1 MEAEAAAAV
10 PSLREQ
16 GNALFKEKNYLKAA
30 AVYTQAIKA
39 DPENAALYSNRSAAF
54 LNLVKLTKSLADAE
68 MTIKLRPTW
77 EKGYFRKG
85 CVLEAMERFEEALA
99 TYHEALKQNPQSA
112 EVAGKIKR
120 LTQLVREKK
129 RSKSAAVSDKHSEKV
144 NGSQSATTH
153 KDQQLDEVRS
163 FVKEVIESSMK
174 EWNDSNGKV
183 DAGVRFCVGK
193 DTSKEFLPLVGVDKA
208 FESPDTVNSCADFL
222 RRYAVESSSMAAVL
236 VVPKK
241 AIAFPQ
247 VWKGQGSRKWKASNS
262 NGFFIQMETSA
273 LRRLWFVASSL
284 EQGHNVCRTLEQL
297 DIDSHAVL
305 PPLFR

>member
-1 MEAEAAAAV
+1 
-10 PSLREQ
+10 
-16 GNALFKEKNYLKAA
+16 
-30 AVYTQAIKA
+30 
-39 DPENAALYSNRSAAF
+39 
-54 LNLVKLTKSLADAE
+54 

-153 KDQQLDEVRS
+153 EHQQLDVVLQGAIPPGTSEEVRS

>member
-1 MEAEAAAAV
+1 MEAGAAAAV

-54 LNLVKLTKSLADAE
+54 LNLVKLTKSLTDAE

-153 KDQQLDEVRS
+153 EHQQLDEVRS